1 MKITKTMV
9 KVIIW
14 AVIIGLVLSQL
25 SSMMWFIKLLGN
37 MCGITYDK
45 VWGVGIITK
54 QYGTWY
60 GTIGETI
67 KWTLIR
73 TAIVCGLL
81 FLRNVINGEAD
92 KGIRVA

>member
-1 MKITKTMV
+1 MKTIV
-9 KVIIW
+9 KVVIW
-14 AVIIGLVLSQL
+14 AVIIVLVLAQL
-25 SSMMWFIKLLGN
+25 NSMVWFIRLLIN

-45 VWGVGIITK
+45 VWGIGIITK
-54 QYGTWY
+54 KYGTWY

-73 TAIVCGLL
+73 TGIVCGLL
-81 FLRNVINGEAD
+81 FLRNVINGKAD